1 MPNYELI
8 IIGAGIAGMTAAIG
22 ARERGIKKILI
33 LEKESNV
40 GGIINQCIHN
50 GFGEKLIGEKVT
62 GPEYI
67 YHIEKQ
73 LEKANVDVVLN
84 ANVIDI
90 TREKV
95 VTYVSPKDGV
105 KDESAGVIIFAMG
118 AKEKYSGSF
127 LIPTNGLTGIFTV
140 GEAQRIVN
148 LEGYLPGKKTII
160 IAKDKWGFIMARR
173 LIIEGGN
180 VEGVILEN
188 KFNKIVNSEIESI
201 IDGFNI
207 PIIENSKVINVEGK
221 TRVQKIKIMNL
232 NDNRITEKECD
243 SLLLSVGFVPEISVL
258 RKLKINFDDKTL
270 GPKVTDFKT
279 SLDGFLACGNIIYGE
294 AALNMEEINGTE
306 CGIKAAE
313 YIQKYIY

>member
-84 ANVIDI
+84 ANVLDI

-105 KDESAGVIIFAMG
+105 KDESAGVIILAMG
-118 AKEKYSGSF
+118 AKEKYCGNF

-160 IAKDKWGFIMARR
+160 MAKDKWGFIMARR

-188 KFNKIVNSEIESI
+188 EFNKIANPEIESI

-221 TRVQKIKIMNL
+221 TRVQKIRIMNV
-232 NDNRITEKECD
+232 NDKTITERECD
-243 SLLLSVGFVPEISVL
+243 SLLLSVGFVPKVSIL

-270 GPKVTDFKT
+270 GPKVKEFKT
-279 SLDGFLACGNIIYGE
+279 SLDGFFACGNIIYGE
-294 AALNMEEINGTE
+294 AALIMEEINGTE

>member
-40 GGIINQCIHN
+40 GGLINQCIHN
-50 GFGEKLIGEKVT
+50 GFGEKLIGENVT

-188 KFNKIVNSEIESI
+188 EFNKIVNSEIESI

-232 NDNRITEKECD
+232 NDKRITEKECD
-243 SLLLSVGFVPEISVL
+243 SLLLSVGFVPEISIL

-279 SLDGFLACGNIIYGE
+279 SLDGFFACGNIIYGE

>member
-22 ARERGIKKILI
+22 ARERGIKKILM

-67 YHIEKQ
+67 CHIEKQ

-84 ANVIDI
+84 ANVLDI

-105 KDESAGVIIFAMG
+105 KDESAGAIILAMG
-118 AKEKYSGSF
+118 AKEKYSGNF

-148 LEGYLPGKKTII
+148 LEGYYQERK
-160 IAKDKWGFIMARR
+160 
-173 LIIEGGN
+173 
-180 VEGVILEN
+180 
-188 KFNKIVNSEIESI
+188 
-201 IDGFNI
+201 
-207 PIIENSKVINVEGK
+207 
-221 TRVQKIKIMNL
+221 
-232 NDNRITEKECD
+232 
-243 SLLLSVGFVPEISVL
+243 LLLWL
-258 RKLKINFDDKTL
+258 R
-270 GPKVTDFKT
+270 
-279 SLDGFLACGNIIYGE
+279 
-294 AALNMEEINGTE
+294 INGDL
-306 CGIKAAE
+306 
-313 YIQKYIY
+313 